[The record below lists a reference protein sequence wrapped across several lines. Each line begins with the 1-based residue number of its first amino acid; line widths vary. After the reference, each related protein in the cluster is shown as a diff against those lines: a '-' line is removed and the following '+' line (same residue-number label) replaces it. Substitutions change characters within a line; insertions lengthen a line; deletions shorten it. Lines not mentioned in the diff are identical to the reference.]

1 MPYLVGDLPDG
12 FLRVICA
19 GYSGVV
25 DEDVDAAELG
35 DGALD
40 EGVDLFGVGDVGGY
54 GDGPAAIGQDGVDGL
69 LDGAGPTACGN
80 DVGAKLGEGHGDLST
95 EA

>member
-40 EGVDLFGVGDVGGY
+40 EGVDFLESVTSVDTAMALPPLARMVSTVSWMGPGLR
-54 GDGPAAIGQDGVDGL
+54 PAATTS
-69 LDGAGPTACGN
+69 A
-80 DVGAKLGEGHGDLST
+80 AKLGEGHGDLST